1 MAAEPRLCPPFAI
14 KPRGLLKLTRQ
25 WLEKY
30 QVLFYMAAIAAGLFA
45 GTVYEDRAGFLVY
58 LRLVPDI
65 IFYE

>member
-1 MAAEPRLCPPFAI
+1 
-14 KPRGLLKLTRQ
+14 
-25 WLEKY
+25 
-30 QVLFYMAAIAAGLFA
+30 MAAIAAGLFA